1 MSLSEALLTAC
12 FRKSFKVIKAN
23 INKNGHRFFK
33 SIQDLNEKLKVKI
46 ILFLNMHKNRS
57 HITAIQKRAQMKSLT
72 SIFVAKK
79 VYSPGDHVFPR
90 VNLQLSNYLFCV
102 SFTQDPP
109 HKTGRH
115 ELNRNF
121 GRHTSASC
129 FFSFSGMFT
138 KLLAK
143 LNTSMEHV

>member
-12 FRKSFKVIKAN
+12 FRKSFKVVKAN
-23 INKNGHRFFK
+23 INTNGQRFFK

-79 VYSPGDHVFPR
+79 VFSPGDHVFPR
-90 VNLQLSNYLFCV
+90 VNLQLSHYLQVTRNVQDIFYFILCFLH
-102 SFTQDPP
+102 SRPATQNWETRTKSKFWAS
-109 HKTGRH
+109 HKRLTLFQFQWYVH
-115 ELNRNF
+115 
-121 GRHTSASC
+121 
-129 FFSFSGMFT
+129 
-138 KLLAK
+138 
-143 LNTSMEHV
+143 

>member
-1 MSLSEALLTAC
+1 MSLTEALLTAC

-23 INKNGHRFFK
+23 INKNGQRFFK

-90 VNLQLSNYLFCV
+90 VNLQLSNYLQVTRNVQDIFYFILCFLH
-102 SFTQDPP
+102 SRPATQNWETRTKSKFRAS
-109 HKTGRH
+109 HKRLMLFQFQWYVH
-115 ELNRNF
+115 
-121 GRHTSASC
+121 
-129 FFSFSGMFT
+129 
-138 KLLAK
+138 
-143 LNTSMEHV
+143 